1 MRTHGDRGGDLV
13 SLTGATLDEPVQ
25 ATGLHVTDEA
35 SRRVSGRDHLLDL
48 AEGAGGAA
56 AHQAARA
63 RVAAAVPRADRPLSV
78 RNLVL
83 GGGGGDRNRH
93 FSK

>member
-25 ATGLHVTDEA
+25 ATGLRVADEA
-35 SRRVSGRDHLLDL
+35 RRVSGRDHLLDL

-56 AHQAARA
+56 AHKAARA

-78 RNLVL
+78 RNL
-83 GGGGGDRNRH
+83 RMCEI
-93 FSK
+93 